1 MSKFRLEILLGALL
15 AVGVAHGTPILI
27 VAPGGLNSDTTVN
40 WAQLGGDGTLLGST
54 FTATPAGALT
64 GVNTIDGSLSGPN
77 SILAVVCPASSCSW
91 DAQSVGFLT
100 GQTLIWTS
108 DAGSGG
114 NGPLV
119 LTFPAVYAAGL
130 WLQADTAGAF
140 TASITA
146 TYAGTSTQTYTEA
159 SDASGDPI
167 FIGERNGVANITSIS
182 LTLTGGGFGGN
193 LNDFAVDRLLL
204 NDTNASSVPEPASVL
219 LLGTGLAALAL
230 RKRLSKVAKAA
241 FRIKTGLPVLLACTL
256 AMGVCASAFGQQAL
270 QVAPGTLRVLD
281 DNQAVQ
287 KLNASGAA
295 HAAFPPTGS
304 PLPIFLYS
312 VIAADANQYQG
323 EMVGRSP
330 FANGKR
336 TTNIQMVL
344 IPLII
349 ETKVGTST
357 LVFDPTLG
365 DTGCLGASHSAFGLT
380 QNSAE
385 LNAPTLPFVINGVTV
400 GGLNFAD
407 AHLRAEFWSVV
418 QPTGNAFHL
427 GLPFITE
434 APQTIDLTTVALTN
448 ADTLVYTG
456 VCGTNGGV
464 TNNKNHIGIVNI
476 NYLDPLLQGII
487 GTLGLTT
494 NQFPFFVL
502 YRTVISD
509 GPANNINNCCILG
522 YHSSANATA
531 TSDPGQTYG
540 IFEFDTGDVFTG
552 VANTSVMAHET
563 SEWVNDPGGS
573 NPTPLWSSGQ
583 SATCGS
589 GGQNNLEVGDPL
601 SAIGTNHSILMP
613 NGFTYQ
619 MQELAYFSWFYGADH
634 IASLGAGTCSG
645 SPPGGS
651 GCFST
656 NGTFKG
662 PARYCPVGGTYPN

>member
-1 MSKFRLEILLGALL
+1 
-15 AVGVAHGTPILI
+15 
-27 VAPGGLNSDTTVN
+27 LNADTTVN
-40 WAQLGGDGTLLGST
+40 WAQLGTDGTLLGST

-64 GVNTIDGSLSGPN
+64 GVNTIGGSLSAVN
-77 SILAVVCPASSCSW
+77 SILAVDCAASPCSW
-91 DAQSVGFLT
+91 GPVSVGFLA

-130 WLQADTAGAF
+130 WMQADTGGAF

-146 TYAGTSTQTYTEA
+146 TYAGALTQTFTEA

-167 FIGERNGVANITSIS
+167 FIGERNGVANITKIS
-182 LTLTGGGFGGN
+182 LTLTTVGFGGN

-204 NDTNASSVPEPASVL
+204 NDTNQSTTPEPASVL
-219 LLGTGLAALAL
+219 LLGTGLAAFAL
-230 RKRLSKVAKAA
+230 RKRLSKAAKAA
-241 FRIKTGLPVLLACTL
+241 FPIKTGVPVLLACAL
-256 AMGVCASAFGQQAL
+256 AMFVCASAHAQGAI
-270 QVAPGTLRVLD
+270 QVAPGSLRVLD
-281 DNQAVQ
+281 DNHVVQ
-287 KLNASGAA
+287 KLHASGAA
-295 HAAFPPTGS
+295 QAAFTPTGP

-312 VIAADANQYQG
+312 VVAADANTYQG

-349 ETKVGTST
+349 KTELSSTT
-357 LVFDPTLG
+357 LVFNPQAAD
-365 DTGCLGASHSAFGLT
+365 DGCLGAGHSAFGLT

-385 LNAPTLPFVINGVTV
+385 LNAPASPFVINGVTV

-434 APQTIDLTTVALTN
+434 PAQTLDLTAVVATN
-448 ADTLVYTG
+448 ASTLHYTP
-456 VCGTNGGV
+456 VCGSNAGA
-464 TNNKNHIGIVNI
+464 TNNSSHLGVVNI

-487 GTLGLTT
+487 GTLGLTE

-509 GPANNINNCCILG
+509 GAANNINNCCILG
-522 YHSSANATA
+522 YHSSTTATA
-531 TSDPGQTYG
+531 IGDPGQTYG
-540 IFEFDTGDVFTG
+540 IFEFDTGDVFSG
-552 VANTSVMAHET
+552 IANTSVMAHET

-573 NPTPLWSSGQ
+573 NLTPVWASGQ
-583 SATCGS
+583 SAICGN

-601 SAIGTNHSILMP
+601 SGISNDHFITMP
-613 NGFTYQ
+613 NSYTYR
-619 MQELAYFSWFYGADH
+619 MQELAYFSWFYGADG
-634 IASLGAGTCSG
+634 IASLGAGTCAAAPASRT
-645 SPPGGS
+645 SSTTGGS

-662 PARYCPVGGTYPN
+662 PAQYCPVGGTYPN